1 MLIISFIFMS
11 AFPLGRVMGAT
22 ALRGL
27 GIPPGQPQFQIVL
40 LVPHQ
45 YEIKQGRE
53 YCMADF

>member
-1 MLIISFIFMS
+1 MS